1 MKLTRTAALSAVAA
15 VVLAGGV
22 TAGFVIGSQST
33 DANEHAGAGPNAG
46 AGTNPSA
53 EPSPGSGTEPGG
65 NASTEPGAHPSGG
78 PSAQPSGEPSADPG
92 AEPSTGPSSKPSAQ
106 PTPAVPV
113 LTPAQVQYTHRGW
126 GDPATEVG
134 VIILA
139 PKTWSMVKL
148 STFEVRFSSPNK
160 LWNLRVNANASDLPV
175 KMLTDRKLTLASTA
189 SADFRLISR
198 VDGTTRA
205 TNPNFTGMV
214 FHHTTFTYTYTDPTR
229 GPRLVVDRLV
239 SINDAQHT
247 LFEIV
252 AGGRPQDAS
261 ALAAITATAT
271 RDFIRLP

>member
-1 MKLTRTAALSAVAA
+1 MKLSRTAALSAAA
-15 VVLAGGV
+15 TVVLAGGV
-22 TAGFVIGSQST
+22 TAGFVIGSHSA
-33 DANEHAGAGPNAG
+33 DANEHHPEAG
-46 AGTNPSA
+46 PSA
-53 EPSPGSGTEPGG
+53 EPSGK
-65 NASTEPGAHPSGG
+65 PGAEPST
-78 PSAQPSGEPSADPG
+78 QPSGEPS
-92 AEPSTGPSSKPSAQ
+92 TKPSAE
-106 PTPAVPV
+106 PTARPTSAVPA
-113 LTPAQVQYTHRGW
+113 LAPAQVQYAHRGW

-198 VDGTTRA
+198 VDGTTKA

-239 SINDAQHT
+239 SVNDAQHT

>member
-1 MKLTRTAALSAVAA
+1 MKLSRTAALSAAA
-15 VVLAGGV
+15 TVVLAGGV
-22 TAGFVIGSQST
+22 TAGFVIGSHSA
-33 DANEHAGAGPNAG
+33 DANEHHSEAG
-46 AGTNPSA
+46 PSA
-53 EPSPGSGTEPGG
+53 EPSGK
-65 NASTEPGAHPSGG
+65 PGAEPST
-78 PSAQPSGEPSADPG
+78 QPSGEPS
-92 AEPSTGPSSKPSAQ
+92 TKPSAEPTAK
-106 PTPAVPV
+106 PTPAVPA
-113 LTPAQVQYTHRGW
+113 LTPAQVQYAHRGW

-139 PKTWSMVKL
+139 PKSWSMVKL
-148 STFEVRFSSPNK
+148 STFEVRFTSPNK

-198 VDGTTRA
+198 VDGITKA

-214 FHHTTFTYTYTDPTR
+214 FHHTTFTYTYTDPAR

>member
-1 MKLTRTAALSAVAA
+1 MKLSRTAALSAAA
-15 VVLAGGV
+15 TVVLAGGV
-22 TAGFVIGSQST
+22 TAGFVIGSHSA
-33 DANEHAGAGPNAG
+33 DANEHHPEAG
-46 AGTNPSA
+46 PSA
-53 EPSPGSGTEPGG
+53 EPNGK
-65 NASTEPGAHPSGG
+65 PGAEPST
-78 PSAQPSGEPSADPG
+78 QPSGEPS
-92 AEPSTGPSSKPSAQ
+92 TKPSAEPTAK
-106 PTPAVPV
+106 PTPAVPA
-113 LTPAQVQYTHRGW
+113 LAPAQVQYAHRGW

-160 LWNLRVNANASDLPV
+160 LWNLRVNASASDLPV

-198 VDGTTRA
+198 VDGTTKA

-214 FHHTTFTYTYTDPTR
+214 FHHTTFTYTYTDPAR

-239 SINDAQHT
+239 SVNDAQHT

>member
-1 MKLTRTAALSAVAA
+1 MKLSRTAALSAVAA

-22 TAGFVIGSQST
+22 TAGLVIGSHSA
-33 DANEHAGAGPNAG
+33 DANEHPGAGPNAG
-46 AGTNPSA
+46 ASTNPSTNPSA

-65 NASTEPGAHPSGG
+65 NASTEP
-78 PSAQPSGEPSADPG
+78 
-92 AEPSTGPSSKPSAQ
+92 STGPNSKPSAG
-106 PTPAVPV
+106 PTPAVPA
-113 LTPAQVQYTHRGW
+113 LTPAQVQYAHRGW

-198 VDGTTRA
+198 VDGTTKA
-205 TNPNFTGMV
+205 TNPNFTGVV

-239 SINDAQHT
+239 SVNDAQQT

>member
-22 TAGFVIGSQST
+22 TAGFVIGSHKA
-33 DANEHAGAGPNAG
+33 DANEDSGAGPNAG
-46 AGTNPSA
+46 ATTNPST
-53 EPSPGSGTEPGG
+53 GSGVEPGG
-65 NASTEPGAHPSGG
+65 KASTDPGAQPSGG
-78 PSAQPSGEPSADPG
+78 PSGEPSNKPG
-92 AEPSTGPSSKPSAQ
+92 AEPSTGPNSKPGAG
-106 PTPAVPV
+106 PTTAVPA
-113 LTPAQVQYTHRGW
+113 LTPAQVQYTHRSW

-139 PKTWSMVKL
+139 PKTWSVVKL

-175 KMLTDRKLTLASTA
+175 KTLTDRKLTLASTA

-198 VDGTTRA
+198 VDGITKA
-205 TNPNFTGMV
+205 TNPNFTGIV
-214 FHHTTFTYTYTDPTR
+214 FHHTTFTYTYTDPAR